1 MGIDSMAGRWVLLG
15 FAVLTGCFF
24 ITANAWAGLV
34 DSHTDY
40 GTPRAWEGFDEDFS
54 PEWEGETRV
63 VGTWQWADNGG
74 SSWINDIDATMI
86 AANWFGGGV
95 LVDFDPGHWETRST
109 VRKVSSSSDSKVLNT
124 TRLRSRWDY
133 TATKSDDGD
142 DEMARFARLISP
154 QGKLLTEASSI
165 AYRNASFG
173 NDEFSVGGRVSATA
187 AVIDSAEAAT
197 AESLGKS
204 WFKATYELGRDTDFS
219 LDIDLAI
226 LGQIDFSF
234 TATDVESGE
243 EAFCLETV
251 HGAMND
257 GSRQNVSMEGVL
269 EEGTYKFAVHCITD
283 AAVNTYRQINPGGQ
297 AKFDVPVHFRV
308 SLPWWQM
315 VG

>member
-1 MGIDSMAGRWVLLG
+1 MAGRWVLIGL
-15 FAVLTGCFF
+15 AVLTGCFF
-24 ITANAWAGLV
+24 FTANAWAGLV
-34 DSHTDY
+34 ESNTDY
-40 GTPRAWEGFDEDFS
+40 GTTRVWDGFDADFS
-54 PEWEGETRV
+54 PEWEGETKV
-63 VGTWQWADNGG
+63 VGTWQVPDNGSTSG
-74 SSWINDIDATMI
+74 LIITDTGCVMNFG
-86 AANWFGGGV
+86 NWNSRDVAF
-95 LVDFDPGHWETRST
+95 DFNTGHYESRST